1 VARSLRFLSALG
13 AFFVLAGVVAACG
26 GVPGN
31 SVAKVG
37 DSTITKKT
45 FDHWMGVAAHSS
57 QPPGSTGTVSVPDS
71 PNFKKCIAA
80 KRRTTPAPAKGQ
92 PQQTDA
98 QLKSACKTEFEGLR
112 DQVMGFLI
120 QAKWVEGEASDQ
132 GVKISNKEV
141 QTEFQKQKQQAFPQ
155 DAEFQRFLKTSGF
168 TLTDIKFRVKLDLFQ
183 KKLLAKIGKQ
193 KPKVTDKQIA
203 DYYAKNQQRFGQPEK
218 RDLEVVLTKTA
229 AKANEAKSAIAG
241 GQAFAAVAKKFSID
255 QVSKNQGGKLTGLA
269 KGQQE
274 KALDDAVFSAKLKQ
288 LVGPVKTQFGFY
300 VFRVTKSTPAS
311 QQTLDQSKTQIRAL
325 LTTQSQQSSRQKFIT
340 KFQKKWKSRT
350 DCRKDFVVQNCKN
363 APKPKQQPGLPPGAV
378 PQTGAGGAQQAPQTG
393 APQQVP
399 QTGAPQQVPQ
409 GTPQQAPQTGAPTG
423 P

>member
-1 VARSLRFLSALG
+1 VAGSLRFLSALG

-57 QPPGSTGTVSVPDS
+57 QPPGATGTVVVPDA

-80 KRRTTPAPAKGQ
+80 KRATTPKPAQGQ
-92 PQQTDA
+92 PEQTDA
-98 QLKSACKTEFEGLR
+98 QLKTACKTEYEGLR
-112 DQVMGFLI
+112 DQVMGFLV
-120 QAKWVEGEASDQ
+120 QAKWVEGEAGDQ
-132 GVKISNKEV
+132 GVKVSKKEI
-141 QTEFQKQKQQAFPQ
+141 QKEFQKQKQAAFPQ
-155 DAEFQRFLKTSGF
+155 EAQFQQFLKTSGF
-168 TLTDIKFRVKLDLFQ
+168 TQDDILFRVKLDLFQ
-183 KKLLAKIGKQ
+183 KKLLAKIAK
-193 KPKVTDKQIA
+193 KKTKVTDKQVA
-203 DYYAKNQQRFGQPEK
+203 DYYAKNQSRFGQPEK
-218 RDLEVVLTKTA
+218 RDLEIVLTKTA
-229 AKANEAKSAIAG
+229 AKANEAKAAIG
-241 GQAFAAVAKKFSID
+241 KGQAFAAVAKRLSID
-255 QVSKNQGGKLTGLA
+255 QVSKSQGGKLNGLA

-274 KALDDAVFSAKLKQ
+274 KALDDAVFSAKLNQ

-311 QQTLDQSKTQIRAL
+311 QQTLDQSKSQIRAL
-325 LTTQSQQSSRQKFIT
+325 LMTQGQQDTRRKFID

-350 DCRKDFVVQNCKN
+350 DCRKGFVVQNCKN

-378 PQTGAGGAQQAPQTG
+378 PQTGAGGAGGAGGAPQQVPQTG

-409 GTPQQAPQTGAPTG
+409 QGAPTG

>member
-1 VARSLRFLSALG
+1 
-13 AFFVLAGVVAACG
+13 VLAGVVAACG

-45 FDHWMGVAAHSS
+45 FDHWVGVAAHST
-57 QPPGSTGTVSVPDS
+57 QPPGSSGTVVVPDS

-80 KRRTTPAPAKGQ
+80 KRRTTPKPAKGQ

-98 QLKSACKTEFEGLR
+98 QLKSQCKTEFEGLR

-120 QAKWVEGEASDQ
+120 QAKWVEGESSDQ
-132 GVKISNKEV
+132 GVKVSNKEV
-141 QTEFQKQKQQAFPQ
+141 EKEFQKQKQQAFPQ
-155 DAEFQRFLKTSGF
+155 DAEFQQFLKTSGF
-168 TLTDIKFRVKLDLFQ
+168 TLKDIKFRVRLDLFQ
-183 KKLLAKIGKQ
+183 KKLLAKIGK
-193 KPKVTDKQIA
+193 KKAKITDTQIA
-203 DYYAKNQQRFGQPEK
+203 DYYAKNKARFGQPEK

-229 AKANEAKSAIAG
+229 AKANQAKSAIAG

-255 QVSKNQGGKLTGLA
+255 EVSKTQGGKLTGLA

-300 VFRVTKSTPAS
+300 VFRVTKSTPAT
-311 QQTLDQSKTQIRAL
+311 QQTLDQSKTQIRTL
-325 LTTQSQQSSRQKFIT
+325 LTTQNQQTSRQKFIT
-340 KFQKKWKSRT
+340 NFQKKWKSRT
-350 DCRKDFVVQNCKN
+350 DCRKGFVVQNCKN

-378 PQTGAGGAQQAPQTG
+378 PQTGAGGAGGGAG

-399 QTGAPQQVPQ
+399 QGTPQQVPQGTPQQVPQ
-409 GTPQQAPQTGAPTG
+409 GTPQQAPQQGAPTG